1 MYLLI
6 YTKKSFDYQDMD
18 SNDPKQPKN
27 KIGKLY
33 SPTQHR
39 EELKNFEQILEIR
52 KQNLLSKIERTKS
65 SSKIKW
71 NSEGEMVM
79 TNYFDKTY
87 MVKES
92 ADGESMFVP
101 RFSMKKFKNAIF
113 AKFPPNKELKYNR
126 DLMKLAM
133 EYGMILQVQYRGED
147 DSFVQGRTRVI
158 YPMCLGTSSKGR
170 PLLRV
175 YHLKGWSFSEGG
187 NTDKKWRMFRTD
199 RIMSMSFTGSFFRL
213 APDEYN
219 ARDKGMRGGII
230 KAVDFQEVRRNQK
243 KLSDDGSIQDKKEVL
258 LDEKRGKIT
267 VVEALNS
274 NSILDLKDPWSNQ
287 HLEEKDK
294 KLIRLTFLKNQANNS
309 RIAILGALGKKGN
322 IVKISASGKFLG
334 TYRVLKHTMG
344 EALGKPHIRQIQG
357 ESKYALMMFVKKR
370 N

>member
-1 MYLLI
+1 MN
-6 YTKKSFDYQDMD
+6 Q
-18 SNDPKQPKN
+18 NDPKKPKH
-27 KIGKLY
+27 KEGKLY

-39 EELKNFEQILEIR
+39 EELKNFDQILEIH
-52 KQNLLSKIERTKS
+52 KQNLISKIERQKS
-65 SSKIKW
+65 NSKIKW
-71 NSEGEMVM
+71 NQEGEMVM
-79 TNYFDKTY
+79 SNHFDKTY

-92 ADGESMFVP
+92 ADGETEAMFIP
-101 RFSMKKFKNAIF
+101 RFSMKKFKNPIF

-126 DLMKLAM
+126 DLLILAM

-158 YPMCLGTSSKGR
+158 YPMCLGTSSKGK

-175 YHLKGWSFSEGG
+175 YHLKGWSYSLAR
-187 NTDKKWRMFRTD
+187 NTNKDDKKKWRMFRTD
-199 RIMSMSFTGSFFRL
+199 RILSMSFTGSFFRL

-219 ARDKGMRGGII
+219 AKDKGMRSGII
-230 KAVDFQEVRRNQK
+230 KAVNFQEVRRNQK

-274 NSILDLKDPWSNQ
+274 NSILDLKDPWSNPN
-287 HLEEKDK
+287 LEEKDK
-294 KLIRLTFLKNQANNS
+294 KLIRITFLKNQANNS

-334 TYRVLKHTMG
+334 TYRVLRHTMG
-344 EALGKPHIRQIQG
+344 DGLGRPHMRQVQG
-357 ESKYALMMFVKKR
+357 SSAYALMMFVKKR